1 MKVPDKLKQLRSG
14 KLDLCEYLKTVCDG
28 IESKESQIEA
38 FVPGTFDRDRILETA
53 NELVTKYP
61 HPPDR
66 PAVFGLPIGVKDIFR
81 VHGSPTRCG
90 SRLPASLFEG
100 VEASCVSKLRQAGA
114 IIMGKT
120 VTAEFAGLE
129 PGATRNP
136 HNFAHTP
143 GGSSSGSAAG
153 VAAEYFALA
162 LGTQTSGSITRPAAY
177 CGVIGLKPSFG
188 RIPRDGVILY
198 SPSADHVGIFV
209 KDADLIS
216 AIMPVLVEDWK
227 IEKKDQQKK
236 WVVGLPDGP
245 YLKQATQRTLD
256 HFFAQMKRL
265 EQNGWII
272 KRIPLFEDIAR
283 INKRHNRLITGEVTR
298 IHAQWYQEYTTLY
311 SRRMTEDFSRGG
323 YISDEELNDLRGQR
337 LDLRKQIQETMDDQQ
352 IDCWACPSA
361 TDLAPRGLSST
372 GDPIMNVPWSNSGLP
387 TLSVPSGFDPSGL
400 PHGIQLV
407 GKFMQD
413 EDLVHCGE
421 KLEKDL
427 KQV

>member
-1 MKVPDKLKQLRSG
+1 MKISDRLKQFRSG
-14 KLDLCEYLKTVCDG
+14 KLDVCEYVKAVCNE
-28 IESKESQIEA
+28 IESKEPQIQA
-38 FVPGTFDRDRILETA
+38 MVPGTFDRDKILDSA
-53 NELVTKYP
+53 NELAAKYP
-61 HPPDR
+61 HPSDR

-81 VHGSPTRCG
+81 VHGFPTRCG

-177 CGVIGLKPSFG
+177 CGVVGLKPSFG
-188 RIPRDGVILY
+188 RIPRDGLILY
-198 SPSADHVGIFV
+198 SPSVDHVGIFV
-209 KDADLIS
+209 KDADLIP

-227 IEKKDQQKK
+227 IEKKDRSKK

-245 YLKQATQRTLD
+245 YLKQATQRELD
-256 HFFAQMKRL
+256 HYFAQMKNL
-265 EQNGWII
+265 EQKGWII
-272 KRIPLFEDIAR
+272 KRTPLFEDIAR
-283 INKRHNRLITGEVTR
+283 INTYHNRLTTGEVTR
-298 IHAQWYQEYTTLY
+298 VHAQWYQEYPTLY
-311 SRRMTEDFSRGG
+311 SRRMAEDFSKGA

-337 LDLRKQIQETMDDQQ
+337 MELRKQIQQTMDDQQ

-361 TDLAPRGLSST
+361 TDIAPQGLSST
-372 GDPIMNVPWSNSGLP
+372 GDPIMNIPWTNSGLP
-387 TLSVPSGFDPSGL
+387 TISVPSGFDPSGL

-413 EDLVHCGE
+413 EDLVVCARY
-421 KLEKDL
+421 LEKNLMRD
-427 KQV
+427 

>member
-1 MKVPDKLKQLRSG
+1 MKIPDKLKQLRSG
-14 KLDLCEYLKTVCDG
+14 KLDLCEYLRTVCDG
-28 IESKESQIEA
+28 IESKESRIQA

-53 NELVTKYP
+53 NELVAKYP

-81 VHGSPTRCG
+81 VHGFPTRCG

-100 VEASCVSKLRQAGA
+100 VETSCVSKLRQAGA

-120 VTAEFAGLE
+120 VTAEFAGFE

-136 HNFAHTP
+136 NNFAHTP

-153 VAAEYFALA
+153 VAADYFALA

-177 CGVIGLKPSFG
+177 CGVIGLKPSYG

-198 SPSADHVGIFV
+198 SQSADHIGIFV

-216 AIMPVLVEDWK
+216 AIMPVLVKDWK
-227 IEKKDQQKK
+227 FKKKASQKK
-236 WVVGLPDGP
+236 LVVGLPDGP
-245 YLKQATQRTLD
+245 YLKQATQRALD
-256 HFFAQMKRL
+256 HFFAQ
-265 EQNGWII
+265 GSY
-272 KRIPLFEDIAR
+272 
-283 INKRHNRLITGEVTR
+283 V
-298 IHAQWYQEYTTLY
+298 
-311 SRRMTEDFSRGG
+311 
-323 YISDEELNDLRGQR
+323 SDEELNDLRSQR
-337 LDLRKQIQETMDDQQ
+337 MNLRKQIQKTMDDQQ
-352 IDCWACPSA
+352 MDCWACPSA
-361 TDLAPRGLSST
+361 TDLAPQGLSST

-387 TLSVPSGFDPSGL
+387 TISVPSGFDPSGL
-400 PHGIQLV
+400 PHEIQLV

-413 EDLVHCGE
+413 EDLVINAK

-427 KQV
+427 I